1 MNTGFGIAGMISPV
15 LFGVIIQR
23 TGRYDIPFMISAA
36 LLVAGAVAALFIDPL
51 NTIFDGDPSVPVERK
66 ALV

>member
-1 MNTGFGIAGMISPV
+1 MMNTGFGVAGMISPV
-15 LFGVIIQR
+15 AFGVIIQR

-36 LLVAGAVAALFIDPL
+36 LLVAGAIAALFIDPMR
-51 NTIFDGDPSVPVERK
+51 TIFEGDDVRK